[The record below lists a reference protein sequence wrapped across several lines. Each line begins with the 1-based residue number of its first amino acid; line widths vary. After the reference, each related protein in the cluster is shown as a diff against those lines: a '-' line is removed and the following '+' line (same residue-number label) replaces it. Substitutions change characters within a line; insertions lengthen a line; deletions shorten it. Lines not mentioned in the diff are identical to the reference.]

1 MGVGRDVDII
11 DKLFNAS
18 RVNVF
23 FIDEDQM
30 ITTTDFLSISKIKEY
45 AAKYGSKVIEDDRM
59 ILSSQFRCVG
69 GEQYIEFINNLLE
82 FPNEFNSIK
91 KIHYQVKCFDSIGD
105 MMREVNKINSS
116 GTHEVRLMAGY
127 THEWVSNTNPNLY
140 DFSYPQ
146 ENVYLR
152 WNIRKTDRAAVLD
165 KDQINNVFCV
175 HTIQGLEV
183 EYAAVIIGKD
193 LAYDEEKG
201 CLVFHK
207 EQIAKSDRASG
218 IRTTD
223 DETAKKLIRNSY
235 KVLLTRG
242 VKGTFI
248 YAEDPAL
255 RKHIKDLMKM

>member
-1 MGVGRDVDII
+1 
-11 DKLFNAS
+11 
-18 RVNVF
+18 
-23 FIDEDQM
+23 M

-127 THEWVSNTNPNLY
+127 THEWVSKTNPNLY

-146 ENVYLR
+146 DNVYLR
-152 WNIRKTDRAAVLD
+152 WNIRK
-165 KDQINNVFCV
+165 QI
-175 HTIQGLEV
+175 
-183 EYAAVIIGKD
+183 
-193 LAYDEEKG
+193 
-201 CLVFHK
+201 
-207 EQIAKSDRASG
+207 EQQ
-218 IRTTD
+218 
-223 DETAKKLIRNSY
+223 Y
-235 KVLLTRG
+235 
-242 VKGTFI
+242 
-248 YAEDPAL
+248 
-255 RKHIKDLMKM
+255 